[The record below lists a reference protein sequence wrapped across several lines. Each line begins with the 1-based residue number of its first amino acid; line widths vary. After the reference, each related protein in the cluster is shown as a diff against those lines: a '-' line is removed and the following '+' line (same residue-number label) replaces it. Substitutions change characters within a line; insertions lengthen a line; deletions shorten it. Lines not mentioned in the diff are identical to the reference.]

1 MVKIVNDDD
10 DDDDDDDDEDCCSE
24 GKSLDNNYSL
34 CMIIK
39 VISPITKVLPYS
51 ITVILYI
58 RVPLNSVNYGYNVGA
73 HLYTYLDRNYNSE

>member
-24 GKSLDNNYSL
+24 GKSLNNNYSL

-39 VISPITKVLPYS
+39 VLSPITKVLPYS
-51 ITVILYI
+51 ITVIL
-58 RVPLNSVNYGYNVGA
+58 
-73 HLYTYLDRNYNSE
+73 

>member
-24 GKSLDNNYSL
+24 GKSLDNIAYVWSL
-34 CMIIK
+34 RYL
-39 VISPITKVLPYS
+39 SPITKVLPYS

-58 RVPLNSVNYGYNVGA
+58 RVPLIVLTMGKM
-73 HLYTYLDRNYNSE
+73 